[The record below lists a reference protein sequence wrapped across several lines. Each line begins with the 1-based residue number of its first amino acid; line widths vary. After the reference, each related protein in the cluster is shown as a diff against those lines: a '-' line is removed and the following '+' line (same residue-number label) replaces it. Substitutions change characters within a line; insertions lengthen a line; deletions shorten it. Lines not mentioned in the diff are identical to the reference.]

1 MQYSTTMQTLRAS
14 ALLLILLALLQ
25 PPADAGAVSDRS
37 LGRERSQVRPD
48 TVNGLSSEVVSGGA
62 RRNDVL
68 FHSFRSLSVDAG
80 RGLYFQSPDGVN
92 NILTRVTGRDASRI
106 SGTLGVLGG
115 ANLVLLNPKGIRF
128 GRTATLD
135 LRGSFLATT
144 ASSLDVGPFRFDSER
159 PATVPPLLTVDL
171 PVGLNFDR
179 AGRLV
184 VQGAG
189 HQIDFIGP
197 APVKIDNPITGSGQ
211 SPTGLRV
218 SPGQTL
224 ALVGGDVRLRGGIL
238 SAPSGSVELGAVQ
251 SGRVEISSRPGG
263 WDFDYR
269 PTTLG
274 NISLERLSLLDASG
288 FGDGRLGLTGD
299 AITLSN
305 GSYGIIQNIGLA
317 PSREI
322 AVSANQLS
330 IIGSASAPGR
340 PFRVAESRSGFISN
354 TFTANGADI
363 NIDAGELNLDFGGIV
378 RALTYANGDSGN
390 IVVRSPGS
398 ISLNRLSRLDL
409 GTGVNVIQTF
419 TAGSGNS
426 GNITLEAGNL
436 RLRQGS
442 NINTATASS
451 LPGAGRGGN
460 IRVDAQNI
468 NVSGITSV
476 FKFPSAISASSVG
489 VGNGGNVSI
498 QARGNIAITNG
509 GGLGTIAFGQG
520 NAGDFRLR
528 AGSILIAN
536 KDQLSP
542 FSGLYA
548 SAVISDNQFEVP
560 LELPSSPVGKA
571 GNLSV
576 DADSITLRDGGGISA
591 TNSGTQGNG
600 GSVSINAGSIA
611 LENAGV
617 ITAATNGGQGGNIR
631 LHVDGPLVLRGNAIV
646 DANARRQSSGGN
658 VEIHSDT
665 VALQDNSQIRANAE
679 EGRGGSVSIAA
690 QGFFS
695 SSDSAIT
702 ANSERSASF
711 NGSIAVSALDVRLRQ
726 GELKAEAQPPL
737 PQISAICESQSSE
750 RSRLTISG
758 TGGLPPSPFDSFN
771 RSGGWIDPL
780 SAQQPAAM
788 TPPAPVSTPESLPVE
803 AQGWQLNPDGTLRLV
818 AVVPNSSLA
827 SSGSKGLNCSG
838 SR

>member
-1 MQYSTTMQTLRAS
+1 MHTLRTS
-14 ALLLILLALLQ
+14 ALFFALLSLLQ
-25 PPADAGAVSDRS
+25 LPAHAGAVSDRS
-37 LGRERSQVRPD
+37 LGRERSQVRSGM
-48 TVNGLSSEVVSGGA
+48 VNGLPSEVVSGGA
-62 RRNDVL
+62 RRSNVL
-68 FHSFRSLSVDAG
+68 FHSLRSLSVDAG

-92 NILTRVTGRDASRI
+92 NILTRVTGREASHI
-106 SGTLGVLGG
+106 SGILGVLGG
-115 ANLVLLNPKGIRF
+115 ANLVLLNPNGIRF

-144 ASSLDVGPFRFDSER
+144 ASSLDIGPFRFGSER
-159 PATVPPLLTVDL
+159 PTSVPPLLTVDL
-171 PVGLNFDR
+171 PIGLNFDR
-179 AGRLV
+179 AGRLI

-197 APVKIDNPITGSGQ
+197 APVKIDNPITGAGQ

-224 ALVGGDVRLRGGIL
+224 ALVGGDVKLNGGVL
-238 SAPSGSVELGAVQ
+238 SAPSGSVELGAVRN
-251 SGRVEISSRPGG
+251 GKAEVSSRPGG
-263 WDFDYR
+263 WNFDYS
-269 PTTLG
+269 PTELG
-274 NISLERLSLLDASG
+274 NISLDQLSLLDASG
-288 FGDGRLGLTGD
+288 FGGGRLGLTGN
-299 AITLSN
+299 AIALSD
-305 GSYGIIQNIGLA
+305 GSYGIIQNIGSA

-322 AVSANQLS
+322 AVSANRLS
-330 IIGSASAPGR
+330 IVGAAARPDR

-354 TFTANGADI
+354 TFVANGADI
-363 NIDAGELNLDFGGIV
+363 QIDAKNLSLDYGGIV
-378 RALTYANGDSGN
+378 RALTYANGDGGN
-390 IVVRSPGS
+390 ITVRSPSS
-398 ISLNRLSRLDL
+398 IRLNRLSQLDP

-426 GNITLEAGNL
+426 GNITLEAGSL

-442 NINTATASS
+442 NINTATASP
-451 LPGAGRGGN
+451 LTDAGRGGN

-476 FKFPSAISASSVG
+476 FKFPSAISSSSVG
-489 VGNGGNVSI
+489 MGNGGNVSI

-520 NAGDFRLR
+520 NAGDFHLR
-528 AGSILIAN
+528 AGSVFITN
-536 KDQLSP
+536 ENPLSP

-548 SAVISDNQFEVP
+548 SAVISNNQFEVP

-576 DADSITLRDGGGISA
+576 DADSITLRNGGGISA

-600 GSVSINAGSIA
+600 GSVSINAGRIA

-617 ITAATNGGQGGNIR
+617 ITSATNGGQGGNIR
-631 LHVDGPLVLRGNAIV
+631 LHVDGALALRDNAVI

-658 VEIHSDT
+658 VEIQSGT
-665 VALQDNSQIRANAE
+665 VALQDNSRIRANAE
-679 EGRGGSVSIAA
+679 DGRGGSVSIAA

-711 NGSIAVSALDVRLRQ
+711 DGSITVSAPDVRLRQ

-737 PQISAICESQSSE
+737 PQISAVCESQSSE
-750 RSRLTISG
+750 QSRLTISG

-771 RSGGWIDPL
+771 RTGGWVDPL
-780 SAQQPAAM
+780 SAQQPDAM